1 MNLTQILRIAMRAL
15 ARNKLRSALT
25 MLGIIIGVAA
35 VIAMVSVGQGAQ
47 QQAQDQIAA
56 MGSNVLF
63 VGAGTVSRG
72 GMNMGWGATKSLVY
86 DDVTAILRECPAVK
100 AAAPGTVSSAQV
112 VFGNDNWSTRIT
124 GTEPQF
130 FDIKVWTFQEG
141 GPFSQADVDASNNV
155 AVIGETVRKNLFGA
169 TDPLGQTI
177 RINNLPFKVVGVL
190 DLKGTSPMGDDQ
202 DDTIIAPVTTVQKK
216 MNGQTWL
223 RWIMVSAIS
232 REASYAAQQQITG
245 LLRDRHRIRAGQDDD
260 FFVRNLADFAQ
271 LADEQSHLF
280 TVLLASIA
288 SISLIVGGI
297 GIMNIMLVSVT
308 ERTREIGIRMAIGAT
323 EGDVQQQF
331 LIEAIVLSLI
341 GGAVGIALGLG
352 ASSTIANTL
361 GWPVLVS
368 TKAIVVAAVFSAAIG
383 IFFGFYPARKAAR
396 LDPIEALRYE

>member
-1 MNLTQILRIAMRAL
+1 MNLVQILRIAMRAL

-47 QQAQDQIAA
+47 QQAQEQIAA

-63 VGAGTVSRG
+63 VGSGAVSRG
-72 GMNMGWGATKSLVY
+72 GMSMGWGATKSLVY
-86 DDVTAILRECPAVK
+86 DDMTAILHECPAIA
-100 AAAPGTVSSAQV
+100 AAAPGTTATAQV
-112 VFGNDNWSTRIT
+112 VFGNDNWNTRIT

-141 GPFSQADVDASNNV
+141 SPFTQADVESANNV

-177 RINNLPFKVVGVL
+177 RVNNLPFKVVGVL

-202 DDTIIAPVTTVQKK
+202 DDTIVMPVTTVQKK

-223 RWIMVSAIS
+223 RWIMVSAVS
-232 REASYAAQQQITG
+232 REASYAAQKQITAV
-245 LLRDRHRIRAGQDDD
+245 LRDRHRIRAGQDDD

-271 LADEQSHLF
+271 LADEQSRLF